1 MVGIAGKPVIFS
13 GVKEDVS
20 LLDGCPQHC
29 RRFVEIHRRTGG
41 MGHSHTADT
50 EGRDFQ
56 STQKSGLYHTDIV
69 SR

>member
-13 GVKEDVS
+13 GIKEDVS

-41 MGHSHTADT
+41 MGHPHTADT
-50 EGRDFQ
+50 EGRDLQ
-56 STQKSGLYHTDIV
+56 SAQKSGLHHTDIV
-69 SR
+69 SL